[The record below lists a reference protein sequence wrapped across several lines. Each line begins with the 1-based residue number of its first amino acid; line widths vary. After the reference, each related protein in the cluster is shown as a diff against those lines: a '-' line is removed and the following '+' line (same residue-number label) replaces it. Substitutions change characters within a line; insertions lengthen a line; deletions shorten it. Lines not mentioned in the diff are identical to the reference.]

1 MLPSS
6 KQKKNLTVFALGSFT
21 LGAVSAYLAQRVLCS
36 AVTSDKTKKSDDSDP
51 VRDALIR
58 KTKKLDPTEFR
69 MPAEWEK
76 HKGCWMGFPE
86 RGDNWSQNALPAQK
100 SFCTVAEAIAKFEDV
115 TVCASAASWKIA
127 RDLLPVHI
135 RVVEMS
141 QDDSWFRDQ
150 APIFVVHKITGRL
163 AAVCWDFNAWGRVCY
178 DSWEQDK
185 LISKKIADLERVP
198 RMFPK
203 MILRAT

>member
-1 MLPSS
+1 RFIELIELRAHHQLKSKDFSQML
-6 KQKKNLTVFALGSFT
+6 QNRNWTVAAVGSFALG
-21 LGAVSAYLAQRVLCS
+21 AASAYAARHMF
-36 AVTSDKTKKSDDSDP
+36 TTGKTKKSSDESDP
-51 VRDALIR
+51 VRDALIE

-76 HKGCWMGFPE
+76 HQGCWMGFPE

-100 SFCTVAEAIAKFEDV
+100 NFASVAKAISKFEDV
-115 TVCASAASWKIA
+115 TVCASAATWKIA

-150 APIFVVHKITGRL
+150 APIFVVHKIT
-163 AAVCWDFNAWGRVCY
+163 
-178 DSWEQDK
+178 
-185 LISKKIADLERVP
+185 
-198 RMFPK
+198 
-203 MILRAT
+203 